1 MAGTPQNRARLTR
14 RQAEILDFICRSVR
28 SRGFPP
34 SIREIGEAVGL
45 SSSSTVHS
53 HLRTL
58 EEKRYIRRN
67 PSKPRSIEIVD
78 WPRSPASRM
87 VDVPV
92 RAALPEQS
100 TDLEVLPLPIE
111 LVENPGSFLFRV
123 ESENFRQ
130 EAIMPGDLLIVNPE
144 HGPRDGDMVLASS
157 GNDGPAQL
165 CTYNKSRSQQNG
177 DQPDPRLLGRVVGV
191 IRKLPVG

>member
-1 MAGTPQNRARLTR
+1 MAGTPQTRARLTR

-78 WPRSPASRM
+78 WPRAAGSRL

-92 RAALPEQS
+92 RAGVTEQS
-100 TDLEVLPLPIE
+100 AELEVLPLPIE
-111 LVENPGSFLFRV
+111 LVQTPDSFLFRV
-123 ESENFRQ
+123 DSENYLQ

-144 HGPRDGDMVLASS
+144 HGPKDGDMVLARS
-157 GNDGPAQL
+157 GQDEPAQL
-165 CTYNKSRSQQNG
+165 CTYNKNRNPLAG
-177 DQPDPRLLGRVVGV
+177 DAAGPRLLGRVVGV